1 MRGKYKKRRE
11 NQLKQDLFDASIQ
24 NMLRNA
30 DTLNDIISW
39 RIEHPVQSWLMGIL
53 NKRGK

>member
-11 NQLKQDLFDASIQ
+11 NQLRQDLFDASIQ

-39 RIEHPVQSWLMGIL
+39 RIEHPVQSWLMDIL
-53 NKRGK
+53 YK